1 MEDSSDMCTKSIINS
16 EKKKSVV
23 IKSRSG
29 NHPLIENRTLQLS
42 GLESVRQILASEGL
56 SEKAISL
63 ISDSTRKSSISHYNS
78 AWGKFSSWCN
88 KREADPFRCAIN
100 LILEFL
106 TESFEERL
114 ERSTLVGYRSAISAF
129 HDEPIE
135 GILWENTTSICFTS
149 WCIQ

>member
-1 MEDSSDMCTKSIINS
+1 MEDSSDMCTKSIINF

-42 GLESVRQILASEGL
+42 GLV
-56 SEKAISL
+56 SL
-63 ISDSTRKSSISHYNS
+63 ISDSRRKSSISHYNS

-106 TESFEERL
+106 AESFEEWL
-114 ERSTLVGYRSAISAF
+114 ERSTIGQPSQLLMNPLKGL
-129 HDEPIE
+129 
-135 GILWENTTSICFTS
+135 LWENTHEYLLY
-149 WCIQ
+149 